1 MTAIIAI
8 SSQVARGH
16 VGNSATQFALQ
27 RMGHAVWALPTV
39 VLPYHP
45 GHGRSHAAITRP
57 GDLDKMLKALA
68 ESRWAGEISAIVSG
82 YLAEPEQAAA
92 IAAFVAAIKARN
104 DAAIYCCDPIL
115 GDDGNL
121 YVPQTVARAVRDEL
135 MPLADM
141 ATPNLFELSWLT
153 GADVSDNGKAL
164 AAART
169 LKSAETLVTSAHALT
184 RGGIATLL
192 AGPHAAYLAETRM
205 LDNVPRGTGDL
216 MTALFLGHRLNH
228 ARGEEAL
235 TRASAA
241 LHALITRTV
250 QAGLD
255 EFALAAH
262 QDALFHTA
270 TPVRL
275 HHMSAAR
282 TRQAGETS

>member
-1 MTAIIAI
+1 MSAIVAI

-39 VLPYHP
+39 VLPWHP
-45 GHGRSHAAITRP
+45 GHGRSHAAVTSAA
-57 GDLDKMLKALA
+57 DLAGMLETLA
-68 ESRWAGEISAIVSG
+68 ASRWAGEISAIVSG
-82 YLAEPEQAAA
+82 YLAAPEQAAA
-92 IAAFVAAIKARN
+92 IAAFVTAIKARN
-104 DAAIYCCDPIL
+104 DATLYCCDPIL
-115 GDDGNL
+115 GDDGDL

-153 GADVSDNGKAL
+153 GAEVPDNAGAL
-164 AAART
+164 AAARA
-169 LKSAETLVTSAHALT
+169 LKTAEILVTSAHALT

-192 AGPHAAYLAETRM
+192 AGPHAAYLAETRR

-216 MTALFLGHRLNH
+216 MTALFLGHRLNR

-250 QAGLD
+250 QAGFD

-262 QDALFHTA
+262 QDALFHAA
-270 TPVRL
+270 TSVRL
-275 HHMSAAR
+275 HHMSAAK
-282 TRQAGETS
+282 TR